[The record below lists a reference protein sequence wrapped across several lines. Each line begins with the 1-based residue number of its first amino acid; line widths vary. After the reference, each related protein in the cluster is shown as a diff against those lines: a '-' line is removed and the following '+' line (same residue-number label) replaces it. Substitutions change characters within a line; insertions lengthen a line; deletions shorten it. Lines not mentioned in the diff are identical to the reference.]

1 MNKYIDKSRE
11 ELLDIISLKPILYM
25 TPAKSIDLLTDREI
39 REWVFF
45 LEEIEKKG
53 MEQAEIEW
61 GI

>member
-1 MNKYIDKSRE
+1 
-11 ELLDIISLKPILYM
+11 M

>member
-1 MNKYIDKSRE
+1 MDKYIDKSRE
-11 ELLDIISLKPILYM
+11 ELLDIINLKPILYM

-53 MEQAEIEW
+53 FDQVEKEYSI
-61 GI
+61 